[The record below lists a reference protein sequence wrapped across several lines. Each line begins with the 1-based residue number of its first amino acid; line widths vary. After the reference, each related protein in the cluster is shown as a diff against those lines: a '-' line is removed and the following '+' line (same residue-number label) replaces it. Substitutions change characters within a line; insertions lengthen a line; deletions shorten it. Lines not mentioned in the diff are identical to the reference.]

1 MTENFEVA
9 QSSSEGELSDS
20 KRHEVVAA
28 QLRGEAKVAGQ
39 GAEAVVAAVAEEL
52 EGIGLEPNP
61 AELHRRYEEIDPD
74 LPVLGD
80 AEESSGGEEGET
92 GEAGEVPA
100 DAGTPPS
107 VRTPGPRAP
116 SRQGSTPAVT
126 AHRWTRRRWTT
137 RRWTTHWWTTPAR
150 PTTRASEK
158 AAACPRGIPPGDS
171 APARRAPS
179 AGRLT
184 GPSRCWRTSRD
195 PTWAPP

>member
-9 QSSSEGELSDS
+9 QSGSEGELSDS

-80 AEESSGGEEGET
+80 AEESAAGEEGEA

-100 DAGTPPS
+100 DAGTRA
-107 VRTPGPRAP
+107 VAQDARTEGPVSAGVDAGRDRAP
-116 SRQGSTPAVT
+116 VDQAPVDHAQVDHAPVDDTGE
-126 AHRWTRRRWTT
+126 AHD
-137 RRWTTHWWTTPAR
+137 
-150 PTTRASEK
+150 
-158 AAACPRGIPPGDS
+158 PR
-171 APARRAPS
+171 
-179 AGRLT
+179 
-184 GPSRCWRTSRD
+184 
-195 PTWAPP
+195 